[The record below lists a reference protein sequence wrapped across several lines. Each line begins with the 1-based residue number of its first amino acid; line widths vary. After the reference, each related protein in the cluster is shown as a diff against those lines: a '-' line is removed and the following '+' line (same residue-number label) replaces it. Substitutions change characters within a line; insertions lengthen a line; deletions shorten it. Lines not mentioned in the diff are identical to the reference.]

1 MEADG
6 VSFTLVTQSSN
17 DRLWMMKHHC
27 DRWGNITPM
36 SVAILTNR
44 THDEILDEL
53 VRLGC
58 DTSQIALQIL
68 SSDSYPQDEY
78 PINVLRNLALSAVTT
93 SHVMYA
99 DIDFW
104 ESQDLRDL
112 LHLRSIRQALAEDH
126 KRALVVPAFQLFRQC
141 HEWRECPENNI
152 PRMPRTRHDLMLL
165 IKSKNG
171 SQFDPTNRGGH
182 GSTLY
187 GTWVKTQK
195 EPGSLID
202 IPCVYS
208 NRYEPYLAFR
218 YCRDLPPF
226 QEQFSGYGKNKM
238 TMVMQM
244 LRSGYRLSQLG
255 GGFLVHYPHLDSN
268 SRLEWNESPE
278 NVLPKK
284 IDGKWHQVKP
294 KNVKG
299 VEWTAYKRGRV
310 DATFVEFRNWLKEEV
325 PDESLISKCQ
335 DAEDDDSKLWYD
347 RTNYVIA

>member
-1 MEADG
+1 
-6 VSFTLVTQSSN
+6 
-17 DRLWMMKHHC
+17 
-27 DRWGNITPM
+27 
-36 SVAILTNR
+36 
-44 THDEILDEL
+44 
-53 VRLGC
+53 
-58 DTSQIALQIL
+58 
-68 SSDSYPQDEY
+68 
-78 PINVLRNLALSAVTT
+78 
-93 SHVMYA
+93 
-99 DIDFW
+99 
-104 ESQDLRDL
+104 
-112 LHLRSIRQALAEDH
+112 
-126 KRALVVPAFQLFRQC
+126 
-141 HEWRECPENNI
+141 
-152 PRMPRTRHDLMLL
+152 
-165 IKSKNG
+165 
-171 SQFDPTNRGGH
+171 
-182 GSTLY
+182 
-187 GTWVKTQK
+187 
-195 EPGSLID
+195 
-202 IPCVYS
+202 
-208 NRYEPYLAFR
+208 
-218 YCRDLPPF
+218 LPPF

-284 IDGKWHQVKP
+284 IDGRWHQVKP